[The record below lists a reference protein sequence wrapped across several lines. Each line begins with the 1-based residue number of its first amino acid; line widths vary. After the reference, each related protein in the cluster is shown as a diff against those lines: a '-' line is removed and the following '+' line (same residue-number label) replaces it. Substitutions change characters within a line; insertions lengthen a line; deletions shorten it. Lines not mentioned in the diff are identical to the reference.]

1 MVWGLLGWEL
11 KEHTK
16 PCKPIQKRIF
26 GDKIGDFE
34 LCLMGYMGAEVIA
47 CLTERNNCYESVIC
61 YAVKYMVPMAPNTG
75 IS

>member
-1 MVWGLLGWEL
+1 MRDQL

-34 LCLMGYMGAEVIA
+34 PCLMGYMGAEVIA
-47 CLTERNNCYESVIC
+47 CLTDLSLRLTKSEQRKVVCKRHS
-61 YAVKYMVPMAPNTG
+61 APARG
-75 IS
+75 V

>member
-1 MVWGLLGWEL
+1 MVWGLLSWEL

-34 LCLMGYMGAEVIA
+34 LCLMGYTGAEVIA
-47 CLTERNNCYESVIC
+47 YLTGDISSSHLR
-61 YAVKYMVPMAPNTG
+61 KMGMVEYHEE
-75 IS
+75 